1 MIKIIAVGKI
11 KNEQYKIEINN
22 YLKQI
27 NYKYE
32 IIEIKDEKDI
42 SGLKIEGR
50 KILDKIKENDYVI
63 LLYIKGEMIDSI
75 EMSAMIEDLLLT
87 NKEIVFIIGG
97 SYGVSDE
104 VVKRAN
110 YKLSFSKFTM
120 PHQLMRVILTE
131 QIFRSFM
138 IMKNH
143 PYHK

>member
-63 LLYIKGEMIDSI
+63 LLYIKGKMIDSI